1 MELILVTGMSG
12 AGKSVAVNALEDVG
26 YFCVDNIPTNL
37 VAKFVE
43 LCTSSQ
49 SSFSRVAIVVD
60 IRSREQHQDLCA
72 CLEELDSRK
81 TDYRLL
87 YLDCDDQTI
96 NHRYKETRR
105 KHPLVGEGVSMD
117 AALREE
123 RQYLEAARRRADYI
137 VDTSLLTAAQLRD
150 RIASTF
156 SERGGMLMVSCI
168 SFGFK
173 HGLPPESDLVF
184 DLRSLPNP
192 FYIPELR
199 DKTGLDQPVEDYVLR
214 FPQSRELLR
223 KIQDLAAFLLDLAQ
237 KEGRSQFTLSVG
249 CTGGHHRSVVFAQQ
263 LSAMLRQE
271 GWRVV
276 VNHRDIRR

>member
-12 AGKSVAVNALEDVG
+12 AGKSVAVNALEDIG
-26 YFCVDNIPTNL
+26 YFCVDNIPANL
-37 VAKFVE
+37 AAKFVE

-60 IRSREQHQDLCA
+60 IRSKEQHQDLCD
-72 CLEELDSRK
+72 CLMELEQKK

-117 AALREE
+117 AALEEE
-123 RQYLEAARRRADYI
+123 RRYLEAARRRADYI
-137 VDTSLLTAAQLRD
+137 IDTSLLTAAQLRD
-150 RIASTF
+150 RIAATF
-156 SERGGMLMVSCI
+156 SERGGMMMVSCI

-199 DKTGLDQPVEDYVLR
+199 EKTGLDPEVEEYVLR
-214 FPQSRELLR
+214 FPQSRELLE
-223 KIQDLAAFLLDLAQ
+223 KIREMTAFLLDLAQ
-237 KEGRSQFTLSVG
+237 KEGRSQFTVAVG
-249 CTGGHHRSVVFAQQ
+249 CTGGHHRSVVFARQ
-263 LSAMLRQE
+263 LADWLKQE
-271 GWRVV
+271 GRRVV